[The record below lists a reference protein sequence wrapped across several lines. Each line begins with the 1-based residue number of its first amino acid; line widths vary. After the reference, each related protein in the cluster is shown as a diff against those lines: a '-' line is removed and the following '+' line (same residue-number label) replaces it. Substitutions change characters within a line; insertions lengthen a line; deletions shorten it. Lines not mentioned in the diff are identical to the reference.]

1 MSIIDFL
8 LGRRGRRDGSSPERA
23 ILVASVAEQYAFLK
37 HHYPRFKLEEQT
49 LHRIDGNPYDVLA
62 IFDDSGQK
70 KKIYF
75 DISQFFGK

>member
-1 MSIIDFL
+1 MSIFDFL
-8 LGRRGRRDGSSPERA
+8 LGRRGHHDGSSPESA

-37 HHYPRFKLEEQT
+37 RHYPRFKLEEQT
-49 LHRIDGNPYDVLA
+49 LQRIDGKPYDVLV

-70 KKIYF
+70 KSIYF